1 MAAPLLPALNSLY
14 FHLQN
19 FHVRNFRVK
28 YFRWYYNA
36 SIRIVHDVA
45 SNVR

>member
-1 MAAPLLPALNSLY
+1 MAVPLLPAQISLY

-19 FHVRNFRVK
+19 FHVRNVRVK
-28 YFRWYYNA
+28 YFRWYYVA
-36 SIRIVHDVA
+36 SFCIVHDVA